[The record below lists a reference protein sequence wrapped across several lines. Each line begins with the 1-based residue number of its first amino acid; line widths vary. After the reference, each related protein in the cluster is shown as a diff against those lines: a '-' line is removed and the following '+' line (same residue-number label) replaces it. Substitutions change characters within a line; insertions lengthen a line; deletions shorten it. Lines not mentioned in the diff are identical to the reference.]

1 MTVLNDIT
9 NFISA
14 VGVPVAM
21 CAALFWYMVTQN
33 QKMLEAIQ
41 SLTLAVTKLS
51 DRLDEIEKK
60 GEKNGSYNDQSN

>member
-1 MTVLNDIT
+1 MEVLNDIST
-9 NFISA
+9 FISA

-51 DRLDEIEKK
+51 DRLDDIEKEAK
-60 GEKNGSYNDQSN
+60 VNDKN

>member
-1 MTVLNDIT
+1 MEVLNDIST
-9 NFISA
+9 FISA

-51 DRLDEIEKK
+51 DRLDDIEK
-60 GEKNGSYNDQSN
+60 EAKNNDQS

>member
-1 MTVLNDIT
+1 MSNLDTIST
-9 NFISA
+9 FISS

-21 CAALFWYMVTQN
+21 CGALFWYMVTQN

-51 DRLDEIEKK
+51 DRLDDLEQEAKK
-60 GEKNGSYNDQSN
+60 

>member
-1 MTVLNDIT
+1 MEVLDGISS
-9 NFISA
+9 FISS

-51 DRLDEIEKK
+51 DRLDEIEK
-60 GEKNGSYNDQSN
+60 GAQKNDKN